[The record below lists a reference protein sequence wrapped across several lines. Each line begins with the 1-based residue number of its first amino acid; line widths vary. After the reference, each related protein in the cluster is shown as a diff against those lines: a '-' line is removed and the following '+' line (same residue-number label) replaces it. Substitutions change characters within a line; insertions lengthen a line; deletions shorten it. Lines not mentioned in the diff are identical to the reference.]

1 MARTGQA
8 ARVDRASSRSF
19 RRAMAQISW
28 TWGSRLSWRTYSRPS
43 PLEAPVM
50 RAMFIVVTSKGE
62 KFGMGLEGL
71 GFVRKAGDAGVSG
84 CLPGPGPIPNL
95 GDAARPAPAEPALSG

>member
-28 TWGSRLSWRTYSRPS
+28 TLGSRLSWRTYSCPS
-43 PLEAPVM
+43 PLEAPVI
-50 RAMFIVVTSKGE
+50 RAMDCD
-62 KFGMGLEGL
+62 M
-71 GFVRKAGDAGVSG
+71 
-84 CLPGPGPIPNL
+84 
-95 GDAARPAPAEPALSG
+95 